1 MCFTLEALQHDAGMT
16 SFFKAFKDAKE
27 TDVDGQKVLKLE
39 IQELWDLKKLQLK
52 NAQGTTHS
60 SFRLREEYRTLLQ
73 NLGTD
78 N

>member
-1 MCFTLEALQHDAGMT
+1 MT

-39 IQELWDLKKLQLK
+39 IRELWDLKKLQLK

-60 SFRLREEYRTLLQ
+60 SFLLREEYRTLLQ